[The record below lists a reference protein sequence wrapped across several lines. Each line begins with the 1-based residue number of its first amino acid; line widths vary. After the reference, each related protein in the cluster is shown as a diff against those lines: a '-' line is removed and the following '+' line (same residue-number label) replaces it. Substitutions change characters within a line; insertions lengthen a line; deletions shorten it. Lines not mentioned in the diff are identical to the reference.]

1 MATSDYSEVPRLS
14 TAKILQV
21 IVGYAYADMKAGIIG
36 LPSVGKTT
44 IFNVLTQGKAAA
56 GPAAGRRLEPN
67 VGIVKVPDARVDF
80 LATKFSPEKTTY
92 ATVEFVDVQGLVR
105 GKGQDM
111 ALAPLRTVDV
121 LLHVIRVFDDDSVPH
136 DELTIDAERDKRN
149 VDYELMLAD
158 IAAIEKRV
166 ERLEKDL
173 KKIKNP
179 AGEKELVFLQRA
191 KAWLESEKPLRE
203 MEVGDEDKKLIKG
216 FAFLSEKP
224 MMYVLNIGETQLDQ
238 LKESAHVALSPNT
251 EQAIICGKLEA
262 EMAELPPDELKTFLA
277 DYGLT
282 ESGAER
288 LIRTT
293 YRLLGLISF
302 LTAGEEECR
311 AWTITRGMNAQ
322 RSAGVIHSDLE
333 DHFIRAE
340 VCAYDDFVKH
350 GSMQALKE
358 KGLLRLEGKEY
369 VVKDGDIMTIR
380 HSG

>member
-1 MATSDYSEVPRLS
+1 
-14 TAKILQV
+14 
-21 IVGYAYADMKAGIIG
+21 MKAGIIG

-44 IFNVLTQGKAAA
+44 IFNVLMRGKGTAVA
-56 GPAAGRRLEPN
+56 GSARRLEPN
-67 VGIVKVPDARVDF
+67 VGIVKVPDTRLDF
-80 LATKFSPEKTTY
+80 LSSKFSPEKTTY
-92 ATVEFVDVQGLVR
+92 ANVEFVDVQGLVR
-105 GKGQDM
+105 GKGQDI
-111 ALAPLRTVDV
+111 ALAPVRSVEALV
-121 LLHVIRVFDDDSVPH
+121 HVVRVFQDESVAHSEGSVDP
-136 DELTIDAERDKRN
+136 ERDKLN
-149 VDYELMLAD
+149 LDYELMLAD
-158 IAAIEKRV
+158 IGSIEKRS

-179 AGEKELVFLQRA
+179 ALEKEFAYLQRA

-203 MEVGDEDKKLIKG
+203 MEISGDEKKLIKG

-224 MMYVLNIGETQLDQ
+224 TIYVQNIGEDQLDR
-238 LKESAHVALSPNT
+238 LRRPDAPPALRPNT
-251 EQAIICGKLEA
+251 EETIICGKLEA

-293 YRLLGLISF
+293 YHLLGLISF
-302 LTAGEEECR
+302 FTVGEEECR
-311 AWTITRGMNAQ
+311 AWTITQGMNAQ
-322 RSAGVIHSDLE
+322 NAAGVIHTDLA

-340 VCAYDDFVKH
+340 VCHYDEFVKYGTMH
-350 GSMQALKE
+350 ALKE

-369 VVKDGDIMTIR
+369 RVKDGDILTIR

>member
-1 MATSDYSEVPRLS
+1 
-14 TAKILQV
+14 
-21 IVGYAYADMKAGIIG
+21 MKAGIIG

-44 IFNVLTQGKAAA
+44 IFNVLTHGKAAA
-56 GPAAGRRLEPN
+56 GAAAARRLEPN
-67 VGIVKVPDARVDF
+67 VGIVKVPDARLDY
-80 LATKFSPEKTTY
+80 LSSKFNPEKTTH

-111 ALAPLRTVDV
+111 ALAPVRTVDT
-121 LLHVIRVFDDDSVPH
+121 LLHVVRAFQDDAVPH
-136 DELTIDAERDKRN
+136 SEGSVDPERDKRN
-149 VDYELMLAD
+149 LDYELMLAD
-158 IAAIEKRV
+158 IGSIEKRM

-173 KKIKNP
+173 KKLRNP
-179 AGEKELVFLQRA
+179 SLEKEQAYLVKA
-191 KAWLESEKPLRE
+191 KDWLESEKPLRE
-203 MEVGDEDKKLIKG
+203 MEVNDEERKLVRG

-224 MMYVLNIGETQLDQ
+224 MIYVENVGEEQLDR
-238 LKESAHVALSPNT
+238 LRNPDAHGALPANT
-251 EQAIICGKLEA
+251 ERTIISGKLEA
-262 EMAELPPDELKTFLA
+262 EMSELPPEELKTFLS
-277 DYGLT
+277 DYGLH
-282 ESGAER
+282 ESGTER

-302 LTAGEEECR
+302 FTVGEEECR
-311 AWTITRGMNAQ
+311 AWTITRGTNAQ
-322 RSAGVIHSDLE
+322 NAAGVIHTDLA

-340 VCAYDDFVKH
+340 VCHYDDFVKH